1 MWRPDVENDP
11 RSFLTFELHVF
22 TKRIR
27 LSGSDAAC
35 GYTAGLS

>member
-1 MWRPDVENDP
+1 MLKMIQDP
-11 RSFLTFELHVF
+11 FFLTFELHVF